1 MKTPQR
7 VVWSEGMFMNPQH
20 LQQADLYH
28 EGLLAARLGAL
39 TPYDWGVVEQEVDE
53 KALAAGQFQ
62 LLRFAGIL
70 PDGLPLS
77 FERGQPEA
85 PQTRPIE
92 EHFSANKRSLD
103 VYLGVARER
112 EGIASYGAT
121 EESTTS
127 PRFSMV
133 SRSVPDLAAAESVV
147 PVAFAQRNLRLLFG
161 TEPREDYDVIKIAEL
176 VRDRT
181 GAAAL
186 ASNYIPPCL
195 RISASPYVL
204 DRLRQI
210 LKAMQG
216 KQREL
221 AEGRRHRDATALEFS
236 AGDVTKYL
244 QLSAL
249 NGLIP
254 QVAHVVEV
262 ADLNPQMVYLLLCQ
276 AAGQLSTF
284 SAEADP
290 GDLPK
295 FQYTNLRATFDGLF
309 QLLQKLLDVVAIEQ
323 CITVT
328 LESRKDGMH
337 LGRLEDERFLKA
349 AQFIL
354 AVRSDLPE
362 AEVAKSLPNLSKIAS
377 FVEIRDIIK
386 AAAPGVPV
394 EVTFRPPAE
403 VPVKP
408 GVVYFSLESGDPYW
422 KNVISEQNVAI
433 YLPRPFEPSKTKL
446 ELLAVPRSGSN
457 GNGTHGGSSAKKSAV
472 SR

>member
-20 LQQADLYH
+20 LQQSDLYH

-53 KALAAGQFQ
+53 KALLAGQLQ
-62 LLRFAGIL
+62 LLRFSGIL

-112 EGIASYGAT
+112 EGIASYGAPD
-121 EESTTS
+121 ESTTS
-127 PRFSMV
+127 PRFSLV
-133 SRSVPDLAAAESVV
+133 NRTVPDLAAAESVV

-176 VRDRT
+176 VRDKT
-181 GAAAL
+181 GGVAL

-195 RISASPYVL
+195 RVSASPFIL
-204 DRLRQI
+204 ERMRSI

-221 AEGRRHRDATALEFS
+221 ADGRRHRDATALEFT

-295 FQYTNLRATFDGLF
+295 FQYTNLRATFEGLF
-309 QLLQKLLDVVAIEQ
+309 QVLQKLLDVVAIEQ
-323 CITVT
+323 CITVS
-328 LESRKDGMH
+328 LEPRKDGMH
-337 LGRLEDERFLKA
+337 LGRIEDERFLKCS
-349 AQFIL
+349 QFIL

-362 AEVAKSLPNLSKIAS
+362 ADVAKSLPVLSKIAN
-377 FVEIRDIIK
+377 FAEIRDIIK

-422 KNVISEQNVAI
+422 KNVMSEQNVAV

-446 ELLAVPRSGSN
+446 ELLAVPK
-457 GNGTHGGSSAKKSAV
+457 GGSGGPPAKKNAV

>member
-28 EGLLAARLGAL
+28 EGLLAARLGAM
-39 TPYDWGVVEQEVDE
+39 TPYDWGVVELEVDE
-53 KALAAGQFQ
+53 KDLAAGQFQ
-62 LLRFAGIL
+62 LLRFFGVL

-85 PQTRPIE
+85 PQARPVE

-112 EGIASYGAT
+112 EGIASYGAP

-127 PRFSMV
+127 PRFSTV
-133 SRSVPDLAAAESVV
+133 IRSVPDLAESEAVV
-147 PVAFAQRNLRLLFG
+147 QVSFAQRNLRLLFG
-161 TEPREDYDVIKIAEL
+161 TESREDYNVIKIAEL
-176 VRDRT
+176 VRDKT
-181 GAAAL
+181 GAVAL
-186 ASNYIPPCL
+186 ANSYIPPCL
-195 RISASPYVL
+195 RVSASPYVL
-204 DRLRQI
+204 ERLRQI
-210 LKAMQG
+210 LKAMHG

-221 AEGRRHRDATALEFS
+221 AEGRRHRDATSLEFT

-254 QVAHVVEV
+254 QVAHVVEA
-262 ADLNPQMVYLLLCQ
+262 ADLDPQRVYLLLCQ

-309 QLLQKLLDVVAIEQ
+309 QVLQKLLDVVAVEQ
-323 CITVT
+323 CITVS

-337 LGRLEDERFLKA
+337 LGRIEDERFHRCT
-349 AQFIL
+349 QFIL
-354 AVRSDLPE
+354 AVRSELAE
-362 AEVAKSLPNLSKIAS
+362 ADVAKSLPMLSKIAS
-377 FVEIRDIIK
+377 FAEIRELIK

-394 EVTFRPPAE
+394 AVTFRPPPE
-403 VPVKP
+403 VPVKS
-408 GVVYFSLESGDPYW
+408 GVVYFALESGDPYW
-422 KNVISEQNVAI
+422 KNVMASQNVAV
-433 YLPRPFEPSKTKL
+433 YLPRPFEPTKTRL
-446 ELLAVPRSGSN
+446 ELLAVPRAAG
-457 GNGTHGGSSAKKSAV
+457 
-472 SR
+472 R